1 MKKLLVLISML
12 LVFCFAV
19 VGCGGTQQGDSQSSV
34 PVSDNTTPSSNNA
47 GNNQSTAQ
55 SSSNQS
61 STVDGS
67 TDTSDVPSTDVNSS
81 TGDSQ
86 NSTTDTSSSTDT
98 NSSTNQSTSPSTDA
112 STGTSTDTS
121 SSVSSVPGSEDTP
134 PIDPPPVVEPDYEPE
149 VPDGPIDI
157 AVSGLTSYVV
167 VYEKDNI
174 RVKEFAQKFVNLMEK
189 SYKITFTMVEDS
201 EEVDEDFCIFIGN
214 VREASPVKKKINQVN
229 DFAACVSGNDYVLYA
244 TNDRLYEFLYDV
256 MESDVLALIR
266 NGNWSTAPKK
276 DFIYS
281 TSKYKDIAYVDY
293 ILEKQGTGISKTYFL
308 PVIFEDRHFVASDGT
323 ELPYRLYVPYDYD
336 KNKEYPVVLFLH
348 GAGERGTNNLGNIN
362 HMFETLFSHENSPFW
377 NAIIVAPQCPSD
389 QQWVDTPWTDAG
401 YDTTKV
407 AESNELKAVLEIL
420 DFVAG
425 EFPTDKDRYYAMG
438 LSMGGFG
445 TWDII
450 MRHPEIFAAAVPLCG
465 GGDFTQAPKLVD
477 MPIWT
482 IHGTSDYDVPYSGT
496 RDMYV
501 ALKTL
506 GSTVIKYEELKKYSH
521 NVWSYA
527 AEKAEI
533 WTWLF
538 EQTREGR

>member
-1 MKKLLVLISML
+1 MKKLLVLMSAL
-12 LVFCFAV
+12 LVFCLAFV
-19 VGCGGTQQGDSQSSV
+19 SCGNTQNDGGQSQSSL
-34 PVSDNTTPSSNNA
+34 PVTDTTSGSSTMPS
-47 GNNQSTAQ
+47 GDTA
-55 SSSNQS
+55 SSNQS
-61 STVDGS
+61 TPTQSSGADTGSTTDKPSTDVSSGNGSVDSSQGSSSNTDTTVDTEGSTGAGSS
-67 TDTSDVPSTDVNSS
+67 TDTSVEINSS
-81 TGDSQ
+81 A
-86 NSTTDTSSSTDT
+86 SSLP
-98 NSSTNQSTSPSTDA
+98 N
-112 STGTSTDTS
+112 G
-121 SSVSSVPGSEDTP
+121 GED
-134 PIDPPPVVEPDYEPE
+134 IPPVVEPDYEPE

-157 AVSGLTSYVV
+157 AINGLTSYTV

-174 RVKEFAQKFVNLMEK
+174 RVKEFTEKFVNYMKETH
-189 SYKITFTMVEDS
+189 KITFTAVEDS
-201 EEVDEDFCIFIGN
+201 EERESLDLCIFVGN
-214 VREASPVKKKINQVN
+214 VKEAGPVKKKLNSVN
-229 DFAACVSGNDYVLYA
+229 DFGACVSGNDYVLYA
-244 TNDRLYEFLYDV
+244 TNDRLYEFLYDALV
-256 MESDVLALIR
+256 EDVLFLIR

-276 DFIYS
+276 DFKYS
-281 TSKYKDIAYVDY
+281 TSKYKDTAYVDY

-308 PVIFEDRHFVASDGT
+308 PVIFEDRHFVATDGT

-336 KNKEYPVVLFLH
+336 RSKEYPVVLFLH

-377 NAIIVAPQCPSD
+377 NAIIVAPQCPAD

-401 YDTTKV
+401 YYTSEV
-407 AESNELKAVLEIL
+407 EESNELKAVLEIL
-420 DFVAG
+420 DLVAS

-450 MRHPEIFAAAVPLCG
+450 MRHSELFAAAVPLCG

-506 GSTVIKYEELKKYSH
+506 GSTVIIYEELENYSH
-521 NVWSYA
+521 NIWSYA

-538 EQTREGR
+538 EQTKEGR